1 MIMSD
6 SMTTRISEY
15 VVEAMKAWEVPG
27 SAICVIHDGDT
38 ILSSAFGVQDI
49 ETDTPTQRETI
60 FWIASNTKAITSF
73 SAALLVDDGLLEW
86 DKPLKEYLPTLRMAT
101 PELTENVTISD
112 LLCHRTGIPGTYDW
126 NIFNHIVS
134 RREMYDR
141 LQYVEP
147 SKPFRTTYQYNNMM
161 YALAGYV
168 VETLAGIGW
177 EKFVAERIFQ
187 PLGISNFTINYRF
200 PADLPSVSCSFA
212 KMPDGMRHF
221 PVPES
226 WKREVWEPA
235 PAGGVNTNIVEAEK
249 WLRLH
254 LDGGIHA
261 GSPLISKKNL
271 DVMYAPHVAVAAV
284 GQFPELS
291 HPSAGLGWNIG
302 YHRGIRKI
310 SHGGALGSYIAFL
323 PDKNIGVAMLTNMGT
338 TLSQAVTGQVF
349 DELLGVEP
357 APWIERFSE
366 QEKQEQT
373 AMIEY
378 AATVKIAKIE
388 GTDESIAPNEL
399 IGRYTHTIGGDIEL
413 RLAEDTLEVDGI
425 GTPSSLERYHY
436 DTYVTK
442 MPFPPSEI
450 FMTFSRAA
458 NGEVKSMVLRR
469 PDGIESEYLK
479 QS

>member
-1 MIMSD
+1 MRD
-6 SMTTRISEY
+6 NVTTRISEY
-15 VVEAMKAWEVPG
+15 VLEAMNAWEVPG
-27 SAICVIHDGDT
+27 SAICVIQDGNT
-38 ILSSAFGVQDI
+38 ILSSAFGVQNI

-126 NIFNHIVS
+126 YIFNHIVS
-134 RREMYDR
+134 RQDMFDR
-141 LQYVEP
+141 LRYVEP
-147 SKPFRTTYQYNNMM
+147 NKPFRTAYQYNNMM

-177 EKFVAERIFQ
+177 EKFVTERIFL
-187 PLGISNFTINYRF
+187 PLGISNFTVNYRF
-200 PADLPSVSCSFA
+200 PADLPSVSSSFA
-212 KMPDGMRHF
+212 KMPDGVRRF

-226 WKREVWEPA
+226 WKREVWAPA
-235 PAGGVNTNIVEAEK
+235 PAGGVNTNIVEVEK

-254 LDGGIHA
+254 LDGGMHA
-261 GSPLISKKNL
+261 GSQLISKKNL
-271 DVMYAPHVAVAAV
+271 DVIYAPHVAVAAV

-291 HPSAGLGWNIG
+291 HPSAGLGWNVG
-302 YHRGIRKI
+302 YHRGVRKI

-338 TLSQAVTGQVF
+338 NLSQAVAAQVF
-349 DELLGVEP
+349 DELLGVDP

-366 QEKQEQT
+366 LQKREQ
-373 AMIEY
+373 
-378 AATVKIAKIE
+378 ATTQAHMVAVHVAKIE
-388 GTDESIAPNEL
+388 GTDGSLAPNEL
-399 IGRYTHTIGGDIEL
+399 TGKYSHIIGGDIEV
-413 RLAEDTLEVDGI
+413 RLDGDALVVDGI
-425 GTPSSLERYHY
+425 GAPSALERFHY

-442 MPFPPSEI
+442 MPFPPSEV
-450 FMTFSRAA
+450 FMTFSRSAD
-458 NGEVKSMVLRR
+458 GSVTSMVLRR